1 MFLHV
6 CDNEYNYLLACLPI
20 FSTELLFSSVKK
32 RNLRMIKKAKSKE
45 RDKER
50 KRESNAE
57 RCDNWWQ
64 KYLF

>member
-1 MFLHV
+1 
-6 CDNEYNYLLACLPI
+6 
-20 FSTELLFSSVKK
+20 
-32 RNLRMIKKAKSKE
+32 MIKKAKSKE

-57 RCDNWWQ
+57 RCDNWRQ